1 MIFLSDTFSP
11 APGTPAPPMVPTMD
25 EVTSTSAIVRW
36 NPIPERFANGEITNY
51 VINYRISEPANRM
64 KRQTVNGMVV
74 PECVIGGIENA
85 DRNLTVG
92 GDQTSATLQNLS

>member
-1 MIFLSDTFSP
+1 MWHS
-11 APGTPAPPMVPTMD
+11 AKD
-25 EVTSTSAIVRW
+25 EQV
-36 NPIPERFANGEITNY
+36 
-51 VINYRISEPANRM
+51 
-64 KRQTVNGMVV
+64 RQTVNGMVV